1 VVSIQTVLARTHIFV
16 LHIIIFHNIFKIYT
30 GHNQSKPVPFVGNFF
45 SLTTSLFLSGKSE
58 EQEILLVWP
67 YQLFNY
73 LALQS
78 YDFEYITETC
88 I

>member
-1 VVSIQTVLARTHIFV
+1 
-16 LHIIIFHNIFKIYT
+16 
-30 GHNQSKPVPFVGNFF
+30 VGNFF